1 MKLLK
6 HVLGQ
11 PFIFATGLAA
21 LIHST
26 WSLGTFFSGPQPSE
40 PIQLLMWIT
49 PALLIA
55 FSLDVGQIV
64 TSAEIRAGHRSR
76 AKYLTFGVFAA
87 ATYFLQFAYIS
98 AHMPAVNLAA
108 GIRSDWL
115 GIVTFIRDS
124 GVFILPGLL
133 PLSTLL
139 YTFSQEHETAGE
151 LSQGQMASSSTAL
164 VPLQSLDAERVTVM
178 EPIEIE
184 CDQCEW
190 AGVYSTPL
198 AARNALTAHRK
209 KHASIMVGS
218 KGK

>member
-98 AHMPAVNLAA
+98 AHMP
-108 GIRSDWL
+108 
-115 GIVTFIRDS
+115 
-124 GVFILPGLL
+124 
-133 PLSTLL
+133 
-139 YTFSQEHETAGE
+139 
-151 LSQGQMASSSTAL
+151 
-164 VPLQSLDAERVTVM
+164 
-178 EPIEIE
+178 
-184 CDQCEW
+184 
-190 AGVYSTPL
+190 
-198 AARNALTAHRK
+198 
-209 KHASIMVGS
+209 
-218 KGK
+218 

>member
-6 HVLGQ
+6 HVIGQ

-26 WSLGTFFSGPQPSE
+26 WSLGTFFSGPQPTD
-40 PIQLLMWIT
+40 PIQLFMWIT

-115 GIVTFIRDS
+115 GVVTFIRDS

-139 YTFSQEHETAGE
+139 YTFSQEHESTGE
-151 LSQGQMASSSTAL
+151 SSQGQMTSSSKAL
-164 VPLQSLDAERVTVM
+164 VALQNADVERLSVAEPVEIDCDLCNWEGTYRDAK
-178 EPIEIE
+178 
-184 CDQCEW
+184 
-190 AGVYSTPL
+190 
-198 AARNALTAHRK
+198 AARNAFNAHRRI
-209 KHASIMVGS
+209 HANVEVTS
-218 KGK
+218 KVK

>member
-64 TSAEIRAGHRSR
+64 TSAEIRAGDRSR

-139 YTFSQEHETAGE
+139 YTFSQGE
-151 LSQGQMASSSTAL
+151 KPIVLPSSETAL
-164 VPLQSLDAERVTVM
+164 VPVGDREGLIVESPEESR
-178 EPIEIE
+178 IEIE
-184 CDQCEW
+184 CSECEW
-190 AGVYSTPL
+190 AGAYPTPQQ
-198 AARNALTAHRK
+198 AQSALHAHQRI
-209 KHASIMVGS
+209 HAKVAS
-218 KGK
+218 KVR